1 MDKLS
6 ILINLISFVFSIGII
21 YGSFHTRIK
30 AIEKQIDTQKETGE
44 RLARIEEQI
53 KQLIL
58 RK

>member
-1 MDKLS
+1 MDKIG
-6 ILINLISFVFSIGII
+6 ILINLITFVFSVGII
-21 YGSFHTRIK
+21 YGSFNTRIK
-30 AIEKQIDTQKETGE
+30 AIEKQIDNQKETGE

>member
-1 MDKLS
+1 MDKIS
-6 ILINLISFVFSIGII
+6 ILINLITFVFSVGII
-21 YGSFHTRIK
+21 YGSFNTRIK